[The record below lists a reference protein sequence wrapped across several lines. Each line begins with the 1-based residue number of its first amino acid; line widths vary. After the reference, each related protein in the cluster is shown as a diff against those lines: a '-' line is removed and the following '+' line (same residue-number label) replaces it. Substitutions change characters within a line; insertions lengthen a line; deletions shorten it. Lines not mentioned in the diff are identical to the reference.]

1 MSLFKIIVPTSSSPL
16 RFTEFVF
23 IFVLISE
30 HGNWAFGSNKR
41 GTEVFLIHSNVTR
54 IFKSFFFFFFSCAGT
69 KAPPAAKMPWGFFFS
84 CVGTLAPQA
93 ANLHRQLVRQFVYN
107 VFVIYFMYHFTCGKL
122 NDMKILKCF
131 IVLCPRL

>member
-1 MSLFKIIVPTSSSPL
+1 MFQLHLRRFVSLSLCLSLSWFPSMEIELLAVTSEA
-16 RFTEFVF
+16 RKCF
-23 IFVLISE
+23 
-30 HGNWAFGSNKR
+30 
-41 GTEVFLIHSNVTR
+41 IHSYVTR
-54 IFKSFFFFFFSCAGT
+54 IFKSFFFFSCAGT

-131 IVLCPRL
+131 IILCPRL

>member
-54 IFKSFFFFFFSCAGT
+54 IFKSFFFFFLVR
-69 KAPPAAKMPWGFFFS
+69 APRPPRRRKCRGDFFFS
-84 CVGTLAPQA
+84 CVGTLATPA
-93 ANLHRQLVRQFVYN
+93 ANLHRQLVRQLVYN

-131 IVLCPRL
+131 IILCPRL